1 MTAIRIVGV
10 YSKKVYF
17 EGKEQECSKWLLE
30 NYPTT
35 KIKKAIYKNQY
46 IEDIID
52 LPVLRDPIFPEPL
65 AKVKA

>member
-35 KIKKAIYKNQY
+35 HEKH
-46 IEDIID
+46 
-52 LPVLRDPIFPEPL
+52 VL
-65 AKVKA
+65 